1 VFFEQLRRPQLH
13 QSICM
18 PGKVESSLLEQLMKK
33 PEHRAWAEQAQ
44 SAASNPDGADL
55 EDGRNFAKEVME
67 KAL

>member
-1 VFFEQLRRPQLH
+1 
-13 QSICM
+13 M